1 MGRFK
6 RGEDDEGQL
15 KTFVAG
21 YYKYLRVYSV
31 GTGRYLPPK
40 VWALGT
46 IGSLHHSGHTIPYLH
61 SSQ

>member
-40 VWALGT
+40 VWAR
-46 IGSLHHSGHTIPYLH
+46 
-61 SSQ
+61 